1 MTVYLS
7 FTKPIPNCPGR
18 ITMKKLSG
26 TTYVYYTYAQE
37 YHPEKQNCI
46 PKRVGIGKLT
56 SDGKMLVPNMNYVT
70 YMSELETP
78 VQFRK
83 KDRKWEEHPPVY
95 YKIEVS
101 PELILTRL
109 RRLEMIYHM
118 ATESNEYC
126 ISEDVQ
132 HLLEQIAAWERTMKR
147 RDSIK
152 AKHHPE
158 TIEFMREFIKA
169 LEEFPNGGAELFPF
183 EMIDKLTKEYLD
195 A

>member
-1 MTVYLS
+1 
-7 FTKPIPNCPGR
+7 
-18 ITMKKLSG
+18 
-26 TTYVYYTYAQE
+26 
-37 YHPEKQNCI
+37 
-46 PKRVGIGKLT
+46 
-56 SDGKMLVPNMNYVT
+56 MLVPNINYVT

-78 VQFRK
+78 VQFCE
-83 KDRKWEEHPPVY
+83 KDRKREEHPPVY

-118 ATESNEYC
+118 ATESIEYC

-132 HLLEQIAAWERTMKR
+132 HLTEQIAAWDRTMKR

-158 TIEFMREFIKA
+158 TIAFMREFIKA
-169 LEEFPNGGAELFPF
+169 LEEFPNGGTELFPF

-195 A
+195 T